1 MTDKP
6 QEKVLIDEEQFHD
19 DWALSEDVNNIN
31 VKQINEAVTSPEL
44 RFIFKSLGDVR
55 DKKVLDLGCGLGEAS
70 VYFALKGAIVTASD
84 LSSEMVNMAAQL
96 ARNNG
101 VEVIPHVAS
110 AESMGF
116 EEDKKFDII
125 YAGNVLH
132 HADIDQTLSTVK
144 RHLKPEGIFVSWDPL
159 AYNPIINVYRMIAT
173 SVRTPDERPLNV
185 ADLKKISGYFKSTQR
200 KYFWLTSLM
209 IFILMVFVN
218 LKNPNQTRLWK
229 EVVREEKKWQ
239 WLFLPL
245 SIFDKLIMTV
255 FPPIRLLCWN
265 VVIIAKD

>member
-1 MTDKP
+1 MTEKSQD
-6 QEKVLIDEEQFHD
+6 KVLIDEAQFHD
-19 DWALSEDVNNIN
+19 DWALSEDVNNID
-31 VKQINEAVTSPEL
+31 VKQINEAITSPEL
-44 RFIFKSLGDVR
+44 RFIFKSLGSVR

-84 LSSEMVNMAAQL
+84 LSSEMVTMAAKL
-96 ARNNG
+96 AHKNG

-110 AESMGF
+110 AESMGL
-116 EEDKKFDII
+116 EEDEKFDIV

-132 HADIDQTLSTVK
+132 HADIDQTLKTVK
-144 RHLKPEGIFVSWDPL
+144 QHLKPDGVFVSWDPL
-159 AYNPIINVYRMIAT
+159 AYNPIINVYRWIAT

-185 ADLKKISGYFKSTQR
+185 ADLKKISGYFKSTQH
-200 KYFWLTSLM
+200 KYFWLTSLV

-218 LKNPNQTRLWK
+218 LKSPNQTRLWK

-239 WLFLPL
+239 WIFIPL
-245 SIFDKLIMTV
+245 SFIDKLIIAI

-265 VVIIAKD
+265 VVIIATD